1 MGRAGT
7 QKKRP
12 VAMAPVAR
20 GAISAGGGAGLALV
34 ERPAEPGA
42 VYFVQVSDPAVR
54 KGKFRYVARNGSL
67 TDSVKRAARYELLED
82 AHLAAEHLLTTR
94 SGTEVVRIVDE
105 LGTVLRRERL
115 GWESAANP
123 LYDDHDPKP
132 EQPIEPRFVS
142 RERKRATP
150 VSVPPLFDPA
160 AHIPDVKRFQPRS
173 AGKWWLRLERWGFA
187 PGVDRRKA
195 SEWCQLLEAF
205 GLMPMSTDKE
215 RTLGKRV
222 LVALNVIPSAAE
234 RRKSRAWQVFERRFG
249 YLPSVDAGGGYPS
262 YSDILAGHTLDAK
275 RGREHKGKLTR
286 ACGHQTFHT
295 WRRPEERYRLLG
307 KKCEEC
313 VQAEKRL
320 KLSTLAGAF
329 ELMHGL
335 PALQA
340 SSPVQAQEAAIA
352 RHQILNGLNKALAA
366 HTGEEA
372 ARLAEAV
379 AMFRERGPR
388 DAVSW
393 LRMAEQELTLE
404 HVAAEYDRHHQ
415 DSEPLRPQGRQ
426 HKQPGRAES
435 FVKRRAPRATWPTG
449 TRRRSGNAGARP

>member
-20 GAISAGGGAGLALV
+20 GAIGAGGGGVALV
-34 ERPAEPGA
+34 ERPAEPVA

-54 KGKFRYVARNGSL
+54 KGKFRYVSGNGAL

-82 AHLAAEHLLTTR
+82 ARLAAAQLLTTR

-105 LGTVLRRERL
+105 LGTVLHRERL

-123 LYDDHDPKP
+123 LYDDHDPNP
-132 EQPIEPRFVS
+132 EQPIEPRFVP
-142 RERKRATP
+142 RERKRAKP
-150 VSVPPLFDPA
+150 VSMPPLFDPA
-160 AHIPDVKRFQPRS
+160 AHIPDVKRFQPRE
-173 AGKWWLRLERWGFA
+173 AGTWWRRLERWGFV

-195 SEWCQLLEAF
+195 SEWYQLLEAF

-215 RTLGKRV
+215 RTLGQRIV
-222 LVALNVIPSAAE
+222 VALGAVPPAAE
-234 RRKSRAWQVFERRFG
+234 RRKSRGWQIFERRFG
-249 YLPSVDAGGGYPS
+249 YLPSVDTGSGGYPS
-262 YSDILAGHTLDAK
+262 YSDILSGRTFDAPK
-275 RGREHKGKLTR
+275 GREHKGKLTR

-307 KKCEEC
+307 NKCEDC
-313 VQAEKRL
+313 VQAEKRT
-320 KLSTLAGAF
+320 KLATLAGAF
-329 ELMHGL
+329 EIKHGL
-335 PALQA
+335 PSPQA
-340 SSPVQAQEAAIA
+340 SSPAQAQEAAIA

-366 HTGEEA
+366 YTGEEA

-393 LRMAEQELTLE
+393 LRMAEQELTLAQ
-404 HVAAEYDRHHQ
+404 VAAEYDRHRQ
-415 DSEPLRPQGRQ
+415 DSEPLRPQGRRR
-426 HKQPGRAES
+426 KQPSRVQS
-435 FVKRRAPRATWPTG
+435 FVKRRAPRAPWPTG
-449 TRRRSGNAGARP
+449 TRKRAGKTGARP